1 MTDYRRLRV
10 ALLGAGAVGSQV
22 ASLLRRHGDE
32 LADRAGAHLELVG
45 IAVRNPDAP
54 RETDLPRE
62 LFTTDAE
69 QLITGADIVIELMGG
84 IEPARAHLLHAIN
97 SGADVV
103 TANKALLAT
112 HGPEIFEAADQV
124 GAQVYYE
131 AAAAGAIPI
140 IRPLRDS
147 LAGDRVQRIMGIV
160 NGTTNYILDRM
171 DSEGAEFADVLADAQ
186 RLGYAEADPTAD
198 IEGFDAAQKAA
209 ILASLAFHT
218 TVPLDAVHREGITG
232 VDKAMMDAARH
243 AGYVI
248 KLLAVCERL
257 TESSEVRSTSSGVS
271 RYASAPLLDNRT
283 AYRDAISVRVY
294 PALVRRDHPLA
305 SVRGANNAVF
315 VQAEAA
321 GNLMF
326 YGAGAGGVQT
336 ASAVLGDVVSAARRH
351 IAGGVGVGESTR
363 ANLPILP
370 IDAVTTRYQIT
381 LEVDDQPGVLATVAG
396 ILSDGEVS
404 IATVEQTVRS
414 EPVPGNGGAGAE
426 PASDTVARLV
436 IGTHKA
442 REANLSATVDRLAAS
457 GVVERVVSVLRVEG
471 D

>member
-22 ASLLRRHGDE
+22 ASLLRQHADE
-32 LADRAGAHLELVG
+32 LADRAGARLELIG
-45 IAVRNPDAP
+45 IAVRDVDAP
-54 RETDLPRE
+54 RDVDLPRD
-62 LFTTDAE
+62 LLTTDADS
-69 QLITGADIVIELMGG
+69 LIVGADIVIELMGG
-84 IEPARAHLLHAIN
+84 IEPARTYLLAAIN

-112 HGPEIFEAADQV
+112 HGPEIFDAADQV
-124 GAQVYYE
+124 GAEVYYE

-171 DSEGAEFADVLADAQ
+171 DTEGAEFADVLADAQ

-198 IEGFDAAQKAA
+198 VEGYDAAQKAA

-218 TVPLDAVHREGITG
+218 TVPLESVHREGITAI
-232 VDKAMMDAARH
+232 DKSMMDAARH

-257 TESSEVRSTSSGVS
+257 NGGADES
-271 RYASAPLLDNRT
+271 
-283 AYRDAISVRVY
+283 ISVRVY
-294 PALVRRDHPLA
+294 PALVDRAHPLA
-305 SVRGANNAVF
+305 SVHGANNAVF

-351 IAGGVGVGESTR
+351 IAGGVGVGESTL
-363 ANLPILP
+363 ANLPIVP
-370 IDAVTTRYQIT
+370 IGRVTTRYQIT

-396 ILSDGEVS
+396 ILSDGRVS
-404 IATVEQTVRS
+404 IANVEQTVVGEDAR
-414 EPVPGNGGAGAE
+414 
-426 PASDTVARLV
+426 TARLV

-442 REANLSATVDRLAAS
+442 LEQDLSETVDRLAAS

>member
-1 MTDYRRLRV
+1 MIDYRNLRV

-22 ASLLRRHGDE
+22 AALLLKHADE
-32 LADRAGAHLELVG
+32 LADRAGAGLELAG
-45 IAVRNPDAP
+45 IAVRDPDAP
-54 RETDLPRE
+54 RDADLPRE

-69 QLITGADIVIELMGG
+69 SLIVGADIVIELMGG
-84 IEPARAHLLHAIN
+84 IEPARAHLLAALS

-112 HGPEIFEAADQV
+112 HGPEIFDAADRV

-171 DSEGAEFADVLADAQ
+171 DAEGAGFAEVLAEAQ

-198 IEGFDAAQKAA
+198 VEGYDAAQKAA

-218 TVPLDAVHREGITG
+218 AVPLDAVHREGITQIDG
-232 VDKAMMDAARH
+232 SMMDAARR

-257 TESSEVRSTSSGVS
+257 TGQAESSASGE
-271 RYASAPLLDNRT
+271 
-283 AYRDAISVRVY
+283 AISVRVY
-294 PALVRRDHPLA
+294 PALIPRTHPLA
-305 SVRGANNAVF
+305 SVHGANNAVF

-363 ANLPILP
+363 ANLPVVEIGR
-370 IDAVTTRYQIT
+370 AVTRYQIT
-381 LEVDDQPGVLATVAG
+381 LEVSDRPGVLAIVAG
-396 ILSDGEVS
+396 ILSDGRVS
-404 IATVEQTVRS
+404 IATVEQAVIDPAT
-414 EPVPGNGGAGAE
+414 GAATSTDTETGA
-426 PASDTVARLV
+426 ASARLV

-442 REANLSATVDRLAAS
+442 REQDLSETVERLAAS
-457 GVVERVVSVLRVEG
+457 DVVTRVACVLRVEG

>member
-1 MTDYRRLRV
+1 MTEYRRLRV

-22 ASLLRRHGDE
+22 AALLRKHGDE
-32 LADRAGAHLELVG
+32 LADRAGAALDLVG
-45 IAVRNPDAP
+45 IAVRDLDAP
-54 RETDLPRE
+54 RDTDLPRE
-62 LFTTDAE
+62 LLTTDPE
-69 QLITGADIVIELMGG
+69 PLIVGADIVIELMGG
-84 IEPARAHLLHAIN
+84 IEPARTHILAAIN

-124 GAQVYYE
+124 GASVYYE

-171 DSEGAEFADVLADAQ
+171 DREGSEFSDVLADAQ
-186 RLGYAEADPTAD
+186 ALGYAEADPTAD
-198 IEGFDAAQKAA
+198 VEGYDAAQKAA

-218 TVPLDAVHREGITG
+218 AVPLDGVHREGITS
-232 VDKAMMDAARH
+232 VDKQMMDAARH

-257 TESSEVRSTSSGVS
+257 TGADGES
-271 RYASAPLLDNRT
+271 
-283 AYRDAISVRVY
+283 ISVRVY
-294 PALVRRDHPLA
+294 PALIPREHPLA
-305 SVRGANNAVF
+305 SVHGANNAVF

-321 GNLMF
+321 GDLMF

-336 ASAVLGDVVSAARRH
+336 ASAVLGDIVSAARRH

-363 ANLPILP
+363 ANLPVVP
-370 IDAVTTRYQIT
+370 IGRVTTRYQIT
-381 LEVDDQPGVLATVAG
+381 LEVDDEPGVLATVAG
-396 ILSDGEVS
+396 ILSEGRVS
-404 IATVEQTVRS
+404 IATVEQTVIRES
-414 EPVPGNGGAGAE
+414 NGEPG
-426 PASDTVARLV
+426 VARIV

-442 REANLSATVDRLAAS
+442 VEQDLSETVDRLAAS

-471 D
+471 N

>member
-22 ASLLRRHGDE
+22 AALLLRHGDE
-32 LADRAGAHLELVG
+32 LADRAGAELELAG
-45 IAVRNPDAP
+45 IAVRDLDAP
-54 RETDLPRE
+54 RDVDLPKE

-69 QLITGADIVIELMGG
+69 TLILGADIVIELIGG
-84 IEPARAHLLHAIN
+84 IEPARTNILQAIG

-112 HGPEIFEAADQV
+112 HGPELFEAADRV
-124 GAQVYYE
+124 GASVYYE

-147 LAGDRVQRIMGIV
+147 LAGDRVVRIMGIV

-171 DSEGAEFADVLADAQ
+171 DTEGADFADVLADAQ

-198 IEGFDAAQKAA
+198 VEGYDAAQKAA

-218 TVPLDAVHREGITG
+218 AVPLDAVHREGITT
-232 VDKAMMDAARH
+232 VTASMIEEARAA
-243 AGYVI
+243 GFVI

-257 TESSEVRSTSSGVS
+257 DVEGTES
-271 RYASAPLLDNRT
+271 
-283 AYRDAISVRVY
+283 ISVRVY
-294 PALVRRDHPLA
+294 PALVPASHPLA
-305 SVRGANNAVF
+305 AVHGANNAVF
-315 VQAEAA
+315 VEAEAA
-321 GNLMF
+321 GSLMF

-363 ANLPILP
+363 ANLPVVP
-370 IDAVTTRYQIT
+370 IGHVHTRYQIT
-381 LEVDDQPGVLATVAG
+381 LEVADAPGVLATVAST
-396 ILSDGEVS
+396 LSDGGVS
-404 IATVEQTVRS
+404 VATVVQTVEGED
-414 EPVPGNGGAGAE
+414 EP
-426 PASDTVARLV
+426 TARLI
-436 IGTHKA
+436 IGTHRA
-442 REANLSATVDRLAAS
+442 TEQALSATVDALADSA
-457 GVVERVVSVLRVEG
+457 VVERVVSVLRVEG
-471 D
+471 E

>member
-22 ASLLRRHGDE
+22 AALLRQHADE
-32 LADRAGAHLELVG
+32 LADRAGARLELVG
-45 IAVRNPDAP
+45 IAVRDVDAK
-54 RETDLPRE
+54 RDVELPPE
-62 LFTTDAE
+62 LFTTDADS
-69 QLITGADIVIELMGG
+69 LIVGSDIVIELMGG
-84 IEPARAHLLHAIN
+84 IEPARTYLLHAIN

-112 HGPEIFEAADQV
+112 HGPEIFDAADQV
-124 GAQVYYE
+124 GAEVYYE

-171 DSEGAEFADVLADAQ
+171 DTEGAEFSAVLADAQ

-198 IEGFDAAQKAA
+198 VEGYDAAQKAA

-218 TVPLDAVHREGITG
+218 TVPLEAVHREGISSI
-232 VDKAMMDAARH
+232 DSSMMDAARH

-257 TESSEVRSTSSGVS
+257 TEESGES
-271 RYASAPLLDNRT
+271 
-283 AYRDAISVRVY
+283 ISVRVY
-294 PALVRRDHPLA
+294 PALIDRAHPLA
-305 SVRGANNAVF
+305 SVHGANNAVF

-351 IAGGVGVGESTR
+351 IAGGVGVGESTL
-363 ANLPILP
+363 ANLPIVP
-370 IDAVTTRYQIT
+370 VGRVTTSYQIT

-396 ILSDGEVS
+396 ILSEGRVS
-404 IATVEQTVRS
+404 IATVEQTVVES
-414 EPVPGNGGAGAE
+414 GDDEGG
-426 PASDTVARLV
+426 VARLV

-442 REANLSATVDRLAAS
+442 LEQDLSETVDRLAAS
-457 GVVERVVSVLRVEG
+457 GVVDRVVSVLRVEG
-471 D
+471 N

>member
-1 MTDYRRLRV
+1 MTDYRTLRV

-22 ASLLRRHGDE
+22 AGLLLRHGDE
-32 LADRAGAHLELVG
+32 LADRAGARLELAG
-45 IAVRNPDAP
+45 IAVRDVDAP
-54 RETDLPRE
+54 RDVDLPRE

-69 QLITGADIVIELMGG
+69 SLIVGSDIVIELMGG
-84 IEPARAHLLHAIN
+84 LEPARTSILHALS

-112 HGPEIFEAADQV
+112 HGAEIYDAADQV
-124 GAQVYYE
+124 GASVYYE

-147 LAGDRVQRIMGIV
+147 LAGDRVRRIMGIV

-171 DSEGAEFADVLADAQ
+171 DTEGADFAEVLADAQ

-198 IEGFDAAQKAA
+198 VEGYDAAQKAA

-218 TVPLDAVHREGITG
+218 SVPLDTVHREGITS
-232 VDKAMMDAARH
+232 VDAALIESARH
-243 AGYVI
+243 AGYVV
-248 KLLAVCERL
+248 KLLAVCERI
-257 TESSEVRSTSSGVS
+257 EDASGTGP
-271 RYASAPLLDNRT
+271 AE
-283 AYRDAISVRVY
+283 AISVRVY
-294 PALVRRDHPLA
+294 PALVPRTHPLA
-305 SVRGANNAVF
+305 SVHGANNAVF
-315 VQAEAA
+315 VEAEAA
-321 GNLMF
+321 GSLMF

-336 ASAVLGDVVSAARRH
+336 ASAVLGDVVSAARHH

-370 IDAVTTRYQIT
+370 IGRVTTRYQIT
-381 LEVDDQPGVLATVAG
+381 LEVSDETGVLATVAG
-396 ILSDGEVS
+396 ILSEGRVS
-404 IATVEQTVRS
+404 IATVEQTVVAD
-414 EPVPGNGGAGAE
+414 PDGGPGI
-426 PASDTVARLV
+426 ARIV

-442 REANLSATVDRLAAS
+442 LEQDLSDTVARLAAS

>member
-22 ASLLRRHGDE
+22 ASLLRQHADE
-32 LADRAGAHLELVG
+32 LADRAGARLELVG
-45 IAVRNPDAP
+45 IAVRDVDAK
-54 RETDLPRE
+54 RDVELPQE
-62 LFTTDAE
+62 LFTTDADA
-69 QLITGADIVIELMGG
+69 LIVGSDIVIELMGG
-84 IEPARAHLLHAIN
+84 IEPARAYLLHAIN

-112 HGPEIFEAADQV
+112 HGPEIFDAADQV
-124 GAQVYYE
+124 GAEVYYE

-171 DSEGAEFADVLADAQ
+171 DTEGAEFSDVLADAQ

-198 IEGFDAAQKAA
+198 VEGYDAAQKAA

-218 TVPLDAVHREGITG
+218 TVPLEAVHREGITAI
-232 VDKAMMDAARH
+232 DSSMMDAARH

-257 TESSEVRSTSSGVS
+257 TEESGES
-271 RYASAPLLDNRT
+271 
-283 AYRDAISVRVY
+283 ISVRVY
-294 PALVRRDHPLA
+294 PALIDRAHPLA
-305 SVRGANNAVF
+305 SVHGANNAVF

-351 IAGGVGVGESTR
+351 IAGGVGVGESTL
-363 ANLPILP
+363 ANLPIVP
-370 IDAVTTRYQIT
+370 VGRVTTRYQIT

-396 ILSDGEVS
+396 ILSDGRVS
-404 IATVEQTVRS
+404 IATVEQTVEQTAEQVVGDGGDS
-414 EPVPGNGGAGAE
+414 EGG
-426 PASDTVARLV
+426 VARLV

-442 REANLSATVDRLAAS
+442 LEQDLSETVDRLAAS

-471 D
+471 N